1 MYSSLKRVPA
11 YNDFVIKLKKPL
23 SVQIDLLLDL
33 PPNVSGKN
41 VTEPVRVYASKSS

>member
-41 VTEPVRVYASKSS
+41 ATEPVRVYASKSS